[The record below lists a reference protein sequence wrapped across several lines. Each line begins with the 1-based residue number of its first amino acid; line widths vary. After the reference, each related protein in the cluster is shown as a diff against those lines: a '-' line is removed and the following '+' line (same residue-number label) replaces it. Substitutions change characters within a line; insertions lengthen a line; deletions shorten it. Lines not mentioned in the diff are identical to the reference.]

1 MWLFGVLEG
10 KNSEVLEKRGN
21 EIYDCYNKRST
32 RSIWRIHDTGNDLRS
47 GKKNELHFVNV
58 TTEKKKKRKILIPDK
73 LFPFSMTLRRDH
85 SHYSSTVSV
94 YDVPL

>member
-58 TTEKKKKRKILIPDK
+58 TTEKKKKEDSDPRQVIPIFHDPTTRSFS
-73 LFPFSMTLRRDH
+73 LFFHCVCL
-85 SHYSSTVSV
+85 
-94 YDVPL
+94 